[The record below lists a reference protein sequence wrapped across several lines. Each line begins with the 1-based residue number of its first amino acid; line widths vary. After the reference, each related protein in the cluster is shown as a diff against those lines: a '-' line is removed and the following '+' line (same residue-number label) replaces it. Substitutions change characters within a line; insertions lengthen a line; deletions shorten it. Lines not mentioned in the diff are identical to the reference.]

1 MIDLA
6 QKLAAWL
13 TSRRRVPDTERCT
26 CRTHM
31 ISPGSA
37 QSPACCPH
45 GNDYGRQRRA
55 AVGGRAHMQVAR
67 RSRQISD
74 ESRSTTRIAPNS
86 ACSAGPL
93 AAGVDAPVGCY
104 SGGYFRNYSRASP
117 CRCHPSVP
125 PRRTAT
131 SRKPAA
137 SSSVAA
143 RADRRSVLQT
153 STTGSRRAASS
164 PARPDRS
171 ASGTLT
177 APGRWPGGAVNS
189 SG

>member
-1 MIDLA
+1 
-6 QKLAAWL
+6 
-13 TSRRRVPDTERCT
+13 
-26 CRTHM
+26 
-31 ISPGSA
+31 
-37 QSPACCPH
+37 
-45 GNDYGRQRRA
+45 
-55 AVGGRAHMQVAR
+55 MQ
-67 RSRQISD
+67 
-74 ESRSTTRIAPNS
+74 
-86 ACSAGPL
+86 
-93 AAGVDAPVGCY
+93 
-104 SGGYFRNYSRASP
+104 SGGCPLVVAATISVCIAVAAFAQEPKQYRCAHNYSRASP

-189 SG
+189 SGDAHRQRQRHRRPRGGAATRQPRSIPAHPRADDGTNGTEMLSWRALRGQPGRNAVPAHFPSRPDRPA